1 MEEPMAYKVLYR
13 KYRPQDF
20 NDLYGQDNI
29 KTLLKESIKQQKLA
43 HAYLFSGPR
52 GTGKTSTAKLFAKTI
67 NCENSIDGIP
77 CNKCN
82 SCLNYEESP
91 DIIEID
97 AASNNGVDEIR
108 DLRDNAK
115 ILPAL
120 SKYKVYIIDEVHML
134 SQSAWNAFLKILE
147 EPPKHIIFI
156 LATTEIQKIPITIL
170 SRCQRYNFQKINNN
184 VISEN
189 LKRIADLEKIEIDE
203 EAVKYLAELSDGGM
217 RDALSFLDQ
226 LSKEN
231 QKITIELI
239 EKTFGVIGTNDIN
252 EIIDALSSQDIDKFN
267 QIIDNYKN
275 KGLDLNL
282 LINKLIDYLYSLEIK
297 TINSGQNVLTI
308 TDIKNLS
315 KDLSECYNKK
325 GAFNLIK
332 IILLSYFSNKNIDK
346 QSKIISREIISEAK
360 QENLEPIKT
369 ENHSEI
375 IKIESSSET
384 KEDLKENDFDEQTD
398 LTKPLKEEFIRIRI
412 NNAYVGA
419 TKEIKSNFKNKWES
433 FIKYITINN
442 KSEIL
447 SLIED
452 LQVEVVSPTNV
463 IFSSKSLSTS
473 LLFNNNLELIEKE
486 YQKHT
491 NSMEVFICLD
501 ENRWL
506 KEKSEFIKNKNKKYE
521 YIEEI
526 KTETEQTEVYNAAKK
541 IFADEII
548 EVN

>member
-1 MEEPMAYKVLYR
+1 MAYKVLYR

-67 NCENSIDGIP
+67 NCENPIDGIP

-203 EAVKYLAELSDGGM
+203 EAIKYLAELSDGGM

-332 IILLSYFSNKNIDK
+332 IILLSYFSNKNDNK

-360 QENLEPIKT
+360 QENLDPIKK

-375 IKIESSSET
+375 IKTEASPET
-384 KEDLKENDFDEQTD
+384 KEDLKKNDFDEQTD
-398 LTKPLKEEFIRIRI
+398 LSKPLKEEFIRIRI

-433 FIKYITINN
+433 FIKYITIDN

-486 YQKHT
+486 YQKHK
-491 NSMEVFICLD
+491 NSTEVFICLD

-526 KTETEQTEVYNAAKK
+526 KTETEQTEVYNAAKD

>member
-1 MEEPMAYKVLYR
+1 MAYKVLYR

-67 NCENSIDGIP
+67 NCENPIDGIP

-203 EAVKYLAELSDGGM
+203 EAIKYLAELSDGGM

-231 QKITIELI
+231 QKITIQLI
-239 EKTFGVIGTNDIN
+239 EKTFGVIGNNDIN

-297 TINSGQNVLTI
+297 TINSEQNVLTI

-332 IILLSYFSNKNIDK
+332 IILLSYFSNKNADK

-360 QENLEPIKT
+360 QENSEPIKK

-375 IKIESSSET
+375 IKTEASPET

-398 LTKPLKEEFIRIRI
+398 LSKPLKEEFIRIRI

-463 IFSSKSLSTS
+463 IFSTKSLSTS

-486 YQKHT
+486 YQKHI
-491 NSMEVFICLD
+491 NSTEVFICLD

-526 KTETEQTEVYNAAKK
+526 KTETEQTEVYNAAKD

>member
-1 MEEPMAYKVLYR
+1 MAYKVLYR

-67 NCENSIDGIP
+67 NCENPIDGIP

-170 SRCQRYNFQKINNN
+170 SRCQRYNFKKINNN

-203 EAVKYLAELSDGGM
+203 EAIKYLAELSDGGM

-239 EKTFGVIGTNDIN
+239 EKTFGVIGNNDIN

-267 QIIDNYKN
+267 LIIDNYKN

-282 LINKLIDYLYSLEIK
+282 LINKLIDYLYSLEIE

-332 IILLSYFSNKNIDK
+332 IILLSYFSNKNDNK

-360 QENLEPIKT
+360 QENLDPIKK

-375 IKIESSSET
+375 IKTEASSET

-398 LTKPLKEEFIRIRI
+398 LSKPLKEEFIRIRI

-491 NSMEVFICLD
+491 NSTEVFICLD

-526 KTETEQTEVYNAAKK
+526 KTETEQTEVYNAAKD

>member
-1 MEEPMAYKVLYR
+1 MAYKVLYR

-67 NCENSIDGIP
+67 NCENPIDGIP

-203 EAVKYLAELSDGGM
+203 EAIKYLAELSDGGM

-239 EKTFGVIGTNDIN
+239 EKTFGVIGNNDIN

-332 IILLSYFSNKNIDK
+332 IILLSYFSNKNADK
-346 QSKIISREIISEAK
+346 QSKIISREIISEAN
-360 QENLEPIKT
+360 QENSEPIKKK
-369 ENHSEI
+369 NHSEI
-375 IKIESSSET
+375 IKIESSHET
-384 KEDLKENDFDEQTD
+384 KEDLKEIDFDEQTD
-398 LTKPLKEEFIRIRI
+398 LSKPLREEFIRIRI

-419 TKEIKSNFKNKWES
+419 TKEIKSNFKNNWES

-442 KSEIL
+442 KAEIL

-491 NSMEVFICLD
+491 NSTEVFICLD

-526 KTETEQTEVYNAAKK
+526 KTETEQTEVYNAAKD

>member
-1 MEEPMAYKVLYR
+1 MAYKVLYR

-67 NCENSIDGIP
+67 NCENPIDGIP

-203 EAVKYLAELSDGGM
+203 EAIKYLAELSDGGM

-231 QKITIELI
+231 QKITIQLI
-239 EKTFGVIGTNDIN
+239 EKTFGVIGNNDIN

-282 LINKLIDYLYSLEIK
+282 LINKLIEYLYSLEIK
-297 TINSGQNVLTI
+297 TINSEQNVLTI

-332 IILLSYFSNKNIDK
+332 IILLSYFSNKNADK

-360 QENLEPIKT
+360 QENLDPIKK

-375 IKIESSSET
+375 IKTEASPET

-398 LTKPLKEEFIRIRI
+398 LSKPIKEEFIRIRI

-433 FIKYITINN
+433 FIKYITIDN

-486 YQKHT
+486 YQKHI
-491 NSMEVFICLD
+491 NSTEVFICLD

-526 KTETEQTEVYNAAKK
+526 KTETEQTEVYNAAKD

>member
-1 MEEPMAYKVLYR
+1 MAYKVLYR

-67 NCENSIDGIP
+67 NCENPIDGIP

-203 EAVKYLAELSDGGM
+203 EAIKYLAELSDGGM

-332 IILLSYFSNKNIDK
+332 IILLSYFSDKNADK

-360 QENLEPIKT
+360 QENSEPIKK

-375 IKIESSSET
+375 IKTEASPET

-398 LTKPLKEEFIRIRI
+398 LSKPLKEEFIRIRI

-433 FIKYITINN
+433 FIKYITIDN

-486 YQKHT
+486 YQKHK
-491 NSMEVFICLD
+491 NSTEVFICLD

-526 KTETEQTEVYNAAKK
+526 KTETEQTEVYNAAKD

>member
-1 MEEPMAYKVLYR
+1 MAYKVLYR

-67 NCENSIDGIP
+67 NCENPIDGIP

-203 EAVKYLAELSDGGM
+203 EAIKYLAELSDGGM

-332 IILLSYFSNKNIDK
+332 IILLSYFSNKNADK

-360 QENLEPIKT
+360 QENSEPIKK

-375 IKIESSSET
+375 IKTEASPET

-398 LTKPLKEEFIRIRI
+398 LSKPLKEEFIRIRI

-433 FIKYITINN
+433 FIKYITIDN

-491 NSMEVFICLD
+491 NSTEVFICLD

-526 KTETEQTEVYNAAKK
+526 KTETEQTEVYNAAKD
-541 IFADEII
+541 IFAAL
-548 EVN
+548 

>member
-1 MEEPMAYKVLYR
+1 MAYKVLYR

-67 NCENSIDGIP
+67 NCENPIDGIP

-203 EAVKYLAELSDGGM
+203 EAIKYLAELSDGGM

-231 QKITIELI
+231 QKITIQLI
-239 EKTFGVIGTNDIN
+239 EKTFGVIGNNDIN

-297 TINSGQNVLTI
+297 TINSEQNVLTI

-332 IILLSYFSNKNIDK
+332 IILLSYFSNKNADK

-360 QENLEPIKT
+360 QENLDPIKK

-375 IKIESSSET
+375 IKTEASPET

-398 LTKPLKEEFIRIRI
+398 LSKPLKEEFIRIRI

-463 IFSSKSLSTS
+463 IFSTKSLSTS

-486 YQKHT
+486 YQKHI
-491 NSMEVFICLD
+491 NSTEVFICLD

-526 KTETEQTEVYNAAKK
+526 KTETEQTEVYNAAKD

>member
-1 MEEPMAYKVLYR
+1 MAYKVLYR

-67 NCENSIDGIP
+67 NCENPIDGIP

-203 EAVKYLAELSDGGM
+203 EAIKYLAELSDGGM

-231 QKITIELI
+231 QKITIQLI
-239 EKTFGVIGTNDIN
+239 EKTFGVIGNNDIN

-332 IILLSYFSNKNIDK
+332 IILLSYFSNKNADK

-360 QENLEPIKT
+360 QENLDPIKK

-375 IKIESSSET
+375 IKTEASPET
-384 KEDLKENDFDEQTD
+384 KEDLKENDFDEQTE
-398 LTKPLKEEFIRIRI
+398 LSKPLKEEFIRIRI

-419 TKEIKSNFKNKWES
+419 TKEIKSNFKNNWKS

-442 KSEIL
+442 KAEIL

-491 NSMEVFICLD
+491 NSTEVFICLD

-526 KTETEQTEVYNAAKK
+526 KTETEQTEVYNAAKD

>member
-1 MEEPMAYKVLYR
+1 MAYKVLYR

-67 NCENSIDGIP
+67 NCENPIDGIP

-203 EAVKYLAELSDGGM
+203 EAIKYLAELSDGGM

-231 QKITIELI
+231 QKITIQLI
-239 EKTFGVIGTNDIN
+239 EKTFGVIGNNDIN

-297 TINSGQNVLTI
+297 TINSEQNVLTI

-332 IILLSYFSNKNIDK
+332 IILLSYFSNKNADK

-360 QENLEPIKT
+360 QENLDPIKK

-375 IKIESSSET
+375 IKTEASPET

-398 LTKPLKEEFIRIRI
+398 LSKPIKEEFIRIRI

-491 NSMEVFICLD
+491 NSTEVFICLD

-526 KTETEQTEVYNAAKK
+526 KTETEQTEVYNAAKD

>member
-1 MEEPMAYKVLYR
+1 MAYKVLYR

-67 NCENSIDGIP
+67 NCENPIDGIP

-203 EAVKYLAELSDGGM
+203 EAIKYLAELSDGGM

-231 QKITIELI
+231 QKITIQLI
-239 EKTFGVIGTNDIN
+239 EKTFGVIGNNDIN

-332 IILLSYFSNKNIDK
+332 IILLSYFSNKNADK
-346 QSKIISREIISEAK
+346 QSKIISREIISEAN
-360 QENLEPIKT
+360 QENSVPIKKK
-369 ENHSEI
+369 NHSEI
-375 IKIESSSET
+375 IKIESSHET
-384 KEDLKENDFDEQTD
+384 KEDLKEIDFDEQTD
-398 LTKPLKEEFIRIRI
+398 LSKPLREEFIRIRI

-419 TKEIKSNFKNKWES
+419 TKEIKSNFKNNWES

-442 KSEIL
+442 KAEIL

-491 NSMEVFICLD
+491 NSTEVFICLD

-526 KTETEQTEVYNAAKK
+526 KTETEQTEVYNAAKD

>member
-1 MEEPMAYKVLYR
+1 MAYKVLYR

-67 NCENSIDGIP
+67 NCENPIDGIP

-170 SRCQRYNFQKINNN
+170 SRCQRYNFQKISNN

-203 EAVKYLAELSDGGM
+203 EAIKYLAELSDGGM

-332 IILLSYFSNKNIDK
+332 IILLSYFSNKNADK
-346 QSKIISREIISEAK
+346 QSKIISREIISEAN
-360 QENLEPIKT
+360 QENSEPIKKK
-369 ENHSEI
+369 NHSEI
-375 IKIESSSET
+375 IKIESSHET
-384 KEDLKENDFDEQTD
+384 KEDLKEIDFDEQTD
-398 LTKPLKEEFIRIRI
+398 LSKPLREEFIRIRI

-419 TKEIKSNFKNKWES
+419 TKEIKSNFKNNWES

-442 KSEIL
+442 KAEIL

-491 NSMEVFICLD
+491 NSSEVFICLD

-526 KTETEQTEVYNAAKK
+526 KTETEQTEVYNAAKD

>member
-1 MEEPMAYKVLYR
+1 MAYKVLYR

-67 NCENSIDGIP
+67 NCENPIDGIP

-203 EAVKYLAELSDGGM
+203 EAIKYLAELSDGGM

-231 QKITIELI
+231 QKITIQLI
-239 EKTFGVIGTNDIN
+239 EKTFGVIGNNDIN

-332 IILLSYFSNKNIDK
+332 IILLSYFSNKNADK

-360 QENLEPIKT
+360 QENLDPIKK

-375 IKIESSSET
+375 IKTEASPET
-384 KEDLKENDFDEQTD
+384 KEDLKENDFDEQKE
-398 LTKPLKEEFIRIRI
+398 LSKPLKEEFIRIRI

-419 TKEIKSNFKNKWES
+419 TKEIKSNFKNNWES

-442 KSEIL
+442 KAEIL

-486 YQKHT
+486 YQKNT
-491 NSMEVFICLD
+491 NSTEVFICLD

-521 YIEEI
+521 YVEEI
-526 KTETEQTEVYNAAKK
+526 KTETEQTEVYNAAKD

>member
-1 MEEPMAYKVLYR
+1 MAYKVLYR

-67 NCENSIDGIP
+67 NCENPIDGIP

-170 SRCQRYNFQKINNN
+170 SRCQRYNFQKISNN

-203 EAVKYLAELSDGGM
+203 EAIKYLAELSDGGM

-332 IILLSYFSNKNIDK
+332 IILLSYFSNKNADK

-360 QENLEPIKT
+360 QENSEPIKK

-375 IKIESSSET
+375 IKTEASPET

-398 LTKPLKEEFIRIRI
+398 LSKPLKEEFIRIRI

-433 FIKYITINN
+433 FIKYITIDN

-491 NSMEVFICLD
+491 NSTEVFICLD

-526 KTETEQTEVYNAAKK
+526 KTETEQTEVYNAAKD

>member
-1 MEEPMAYKVLYR
+1 MAYKVLYR

-67 NCENSIDGIP
+67 NCENPIDGIP

-203 EAVKYLAELSDGGM
+203 EAIKYLAELSDGGM

-332 IILLSYFSNKNIDK
+332 IILLSYFSNKNADK

-360 QENLEPIKT
+360 QENSEPIKK

-375 IKIESSSET
+375 IKTEASPET

-398 LTKPLKEEFIRIRI
+398 LSKPLKEEFIRIRI

-433 FIKYITINN
+433 FIKYITIDN

-491 NSMEVFICLD
+491 NSTEVFICLD

-526 KTETEQTEVYNAAKK
+526 KTETEQTEVYNAAKD

>member
-1 MEEPMAYKVLYR
+1 MAYKVLYR

-67 NCENSIDGIP
+67 NCENPIDGIP

-170 SRCQRYNFQKINNN
+170 SRCQRYNFQKISNN

-203 EAVKYLAELSDGGM
+203 EAIKYLAELSDGGM

-239 EKTFGVIGTNDIN
+239 EKTFGVIGNNDIN

-332 IILLSYFSNKNIDK
+332 IILLSYFSNKNADK

-360 QENLEPIKT
+360 QENSKPIKK

-375 IKIESSSET
+375 IKTEASPET

-398 LTKPLKEEFIRIRI
+398 LSKPLKEEFIRIRI

-433 FIKYITINN
+433 FIKYITIDN

-491 NSMEVFICLD
+491 NSTEVFICLD

-526 KTETEQTEVYNAAKK
+526 KTETEQTEVYNAAKD

>member
-1 MEEPMAYKVLYR
+1 MAYKVLYR

-67 NCENSIDGIP
+67 NCENPIDGIP

-203 EAVKYLAELSDGGM
+203 EAIKYLAELSDGGM

-231 QKITIELI
+231 QKITIQLI
-239 EKTFGVIGTNDIN
+239 EKTFGVIGNNDIN

-297 TINSGQNVLTI
+297 TINSEQNVLTI

-332 IILLSYFSNKNIDK
+332 IILLSYFSNKNADK

-360 QENLEPIKT
+360 QENLDPIKK

-375 IKIESSSET
+375 IKTEASPET

-398 LTKPLKEEFIRIRI
+398 LSKPLKEEFIRIRI

-491 NSMEVFICLD
+491 NSTEVFICLD

-526 KTETEQTEVYNAAKK
+526 KTETEQTEVYNAAKD

>member
-1 MEEPMAYKVLYR
+1 MAYKVLYR

-67 NCENSIDGIP
+67 NCENPIDGIP

-203 EAVKYLAELSDGGM
+203 EAIKYLAELSDGGM

-231 QKITIELI
+231 QKITIQLI
-239 EKTFGVIGTNDIN
+239 EKTFGVIVNNDIN

-297 TINSGQNVLTI
+297 TINSEQNVLTI

-332 IILLSYFSNKNIDK
+332 IILLSYFSNKNADK

-360 QENLEPIKT
+360 QENLDPIKK

-375 IKIESSSET
+375 IKTEASPET

-398 LTKPLKEEFIRIRI
+398 LSKPIKEEFIRIRI

-491 NSMEVFICLD
+491 NSTEVFICLD

-526 KTETEQTEVYNAAKK
+526 KTETEQTEVYNAAKD

>member
-1 MEEPMAYKVLYR
+1 
-13 KYRPQDF
+13 
-20 NDLYGQDNI
+20 
-29 KTLLKESIKQQKLA
+29 
-43 HAYLFSGPR
+43 
-52 GTGKTSTAKLFAKTI
+52 
-67 NCENSIDGIP
+67 
-77 CNKCN
+77 
-82 SCLNYEESP
+82 
-91 DIIEID
+91 
-97 AASNNGVDEIR
+97 
-108 DLRDNAK
+108 
-115 ILPAL
+115 
-120 SKYKVYIIDEVHML
+120 
-134 SQSAWNAFLKILE
+134 
-147 EPPKHIIFI
+147 
-156 LATTEIQKIPITIL
+156 
-170 SRCQRYNFQKINNN
+170 
-184 VISEN
+184 
-189 LKRIADLEKIEIDE
+189 
-203 EAVKYLAELSDGGM
+203 M

-231 QKITIELI
+231 QKITIQLI
-239 EKTFGVIGTNDIN
+239 EKTFGVIGNNDIN

-332 IILLSYFSNKNIDK
+332 IILLSYFSNKNADK
-346 QSKIISREIISEAK
+346 QSKIISREIISEAN
-360 QENLEPIKT
+360 QENSEPIKKK
-369 ENHSEI
+369 NHSEI
-375 IKIESSSET
+375 IKIESSPET
-384 KEDLKENDFDEQTD
+384 KEDLKEIDFDEQTD
-398 LTKPLKEEFIRIRI
+398 LSKPLREEFIRIRI
-412 NNAYVGA
+412 NNSYVGA
-419 TKEIKSNFKNKWES
+419 TKEIKSNFKNNWES

-442 KSEIL
+442 KAEIL

-491 NSMEVFICLD
+491 NSTEVFICLD

-526 KTETEQTEVYNAAKK
+526 KTETEQTEVYNAAKD

>member
-1 MEEPMAYKVLYR
+1 MAYKVLYR

-67 NCENSIDGIP
+67 NCENPIDGIP

-170 SRCQRYNFQKINNN
+170 SRCQRYNFQKISNN

-203 EAVKYLAELSDGGM
+203 EAIKYLAELSDGGM

-239 EKTFGVIGTNDIN
+239 EKTFGVIGNNDIN

-332 IILLSYFSNKNIDK
+332 IILLSYFSNKNDNK

-360 QENLEPIKT
+360 QENSEPIKK

-375 IKIESSSET
+375 IKTEASPET

-398 LTKPLKEEFIRIRI
+398 LSKPLKEEFIRIRI

-433 FIKYITINN
+433 FIKYITIDN

-463 IFSSKSLSTS
+463 ILSSKSLSTS

-491 NSMEVFICLD
+491 NSTEVFICLD

-526 KTETEQTEVYNAAKK
+526 KTETEQTEVYNAAKD

>member
-1 MEEPMAYKVLYR
+1 MAYKVLYR

-67 NCENSIDGIP
+67 NCENPIDGIP

-203 EAVKYLAELSDGGM
+203 EAIKYLAELSDGGM

-297 TINSGQNVLTI
+297 TINSGQKVLTI
-308 TDIKNLS
+308 IDIKNLS

-332 IILLSYFSNKNIDK
+332 IILLSYFSNKNADK

-360 QENLEPIKT
+360 QENLEPIKK

-375 IKIESSSET
+375 IKIEASPET

-398 LTKPLKEEFIRIRI
+398 LSKPLKEEFIRIRI

-491 NSMEVFICLD
+491 NSTEVFICLD

-526 KTETEQTEVYNAAKK
+526 KTQTEQTEVYNAAKD

>member
-1 MEEPMAYKVLYR
+1 MAYKVLYR

-67 NCENSIDGIP
+67 NCENPIDGIP

-170 SRCQRYNFQKINNN
+170 SRCQRYNFQKISNN

-203 EAVKYLAELSDGGM
+203 EAIKYLAELSDGGM

-231 QKITIELI
+231 QKITIDLI

-332 IILLSYFSNKNIDK
+332 IILLSYFSDKNADK
-346 QSKIISREIISEAK
+346 QSKIISREIISETK
-360 QENLEPIKT
+360 QENSEPIKK

-375 IKIESSSET
+375 IKTEASPET

-398 LTKPLKEEFIRIRI
+398 LSKPLKEEFIRIRI

-433 FIKYITINN
+433 FIKYITIDN

-491 NSMEVFICLD
+491 NSTEVFICLD

-526 KTETEQTEVYNAAKK
+526 KTETEQTEVYNAAKD

>member
-1 MEEPMAYKVLYR
+1 MAYKVLYR

-67 NCENSIDGIP
+67 NCENPIDGIP

-203 EAVKYLAELSDGGM
+203 EAIKYLAELSDGGM

-231 QKITIELI
+231 QKITIQLI
-239 EKTFGVIGTNDIN
+239 EKTFGVIGNNDIN

-297 TINSGQNVLTI
+297 TINSEQNVLTI

-332 IILLSYFSNKNIDK
+332 IILLSYFSNKNADK

-360 QENLEPIKT
+360 QENLDPIKK

-375 IKIESSSET
+375 IKTEASPET

-398 LTKPLKEEFIRIRI
+398 LSKPIKEEFIRISI

-433 FIKYITINN
+433 FIKYITIDN

-486 YQKHT
+486 YQKHK
-491 NSMEVFICLD
+491 NSTEVFICLD

-526 KTETEQTEVYNAAKK
+526 KTETEQTEVYNAAKD

>member
-1 MEEPMAYKVLYR
+1 MAYKVLYR

>member
-1 MEEPMAYKVLYR
+1 MAYKVLYR

-67 NCENSIDGIP
+67 NCENPIDGIP

-203 EAVKYLAELSDGGM
+203 EAIKYLAELSDGGM

-231 QKITIELI
+231 QKITIQLI
-239 EKTFGVIGTNDIN
+239 EKTFGVIGNNDIN

-282 LINKLIDYLYSLEIK
+282 LINKLIEYLYSLEIK
-297 TINSGQNVLTI
+297 TINSEQNVLTI

-332 IILLSYFSNKNIDK
+332 IILLSYFSNKNADK
-346 QSKIISREIISEAK
+346 QSKIISQEIISEAK
-360 QENLEPIKT
+360 QENLDPIKK

-375 IKIESSSET
+375 IKTEASPET

-398 LTKPLKEEFIRIRI
+398 LSKPIKEEFIRIRI

-433 FIKYITINN
+433 FIKYITIDN

-491 NSMEVFICLD
+491 NSTEVFICLD

-526 KTETEQTEVYNAAKK
+526 KTETEQTEVYNAAKD

>member
-1 MEEPMAYKVLYR
+1 MAYKVLYR

-67 NCENSIDGIP
+67 NCENPIDGIP

-203 EAVKYLAELSDGGM
+203 EAIKYLAELSDGGM

-239 EKTFGVIGTNDIN
+239 EKTFGVIGNNDIN
-252 EIIDALSSQDIDKFN
+252 EIIDALSIQDIDKFN

-332 IILLSYFSNKNIDK
+332 IILLSYFSNKNDNK

-360 QENLEPIKT
+360 QENLDPIKK

-375 IKIESSSET
+375 IKTEASPET
-384 KEDLKENDFDEQTD
+384 KEDLKKNDFDEQTD
-398 LTKPLKEEFIRIRI
+398 LSKPLKEEFIRIRI

-433 FIKYITINN
+433 FIKYITIDN

-486 YQKHT
+486 YQKHK
-491 NSMEVFICLD
+491 NSTEVFICLD

-526 KTETEQTEVYNAAKK
+526 KTETEQTEVYNAAKD

>member
-1 MEEPMAYKVLYR
+1 MAYKVLYR

-67 NCENSIDGIP
+67 NCENPIDGIP

-203 EAVKYLAELSDGGM
+203 EAIKYLAELSDGGM

-231 QKITIELI
+231 QKITIQLI
-239 EKTFGVIGTNDIN
+239 EKTFGVIGNNDIN

-297 TINSGQNVLTI
+297 TINSEQNVLTI

-332 IILLSYFSNKNIDK
+332 IILLSYFSNKNADK

-360 QENLEPIKT
+360 QENLDPIKK

-375 IKIESSSET
+375 IKTEASPET

-398 LTKPLKEEFIRIRI
+398 LSKPIKEEFIRIRI

-433 FIKYITINN
+433 FIKYITIDN

-486 YQKHT
+486 YQKHK
-491 NSMEVFICLD
+491 NSTEVFICLD

-526 KTETEQTEVYNAAKK
+526 KTETEQTEVYNAAKD

>member
-1 MEEPMAYKVLYR
+1 MAYKVLYR

-67 NCENSIDGIP
+67 NCEKPIDGIP

-170 SRCQRYNFQKINNN
+170 SRCQRYNFQKISNN

-203 EAVKYLAELSDGGM
+203 EAIKYLAELSDGGM

-332 IILLSYFSNKNIDK
+332 IILLSYFSNKNADK
-346 QSKIISREIISEAK
+346 QSKIISREIISEAN
-360 QENLEPIKT
+360 QENSEPIKKK
-369 ENHSEI
+369 NHSEI
-375 IKIESSSET
+375 IKIESSHET
-384 KEDLKENDFDEQTD
+384 KEDLKEIDFDEQTD
-398 LTKPLKEEFIRIRI
+398 LSKPLREEFIRIRI

-419 TKEIKSNFKNKWES
+419 TKEIKSNFKNNWES

-442 KSEIL
+442 KAEIL

-491 NSMEVFICLD
+491 NSSEVFICLD

-526 KTETEQTEVYNAAKK
+526 KTETEQTEVYNAAKD